1 MRSRFGWYEFL
12 YSGTNNYS
20 PMPCCKSP
28 LVPLVS
34 AVIVLLVLQSHL
46 SFMDRVYDDHT
57 FLQAH
62 ASTTE

>member
-1 MRSRFGWYEFL
+1 
-12 YSGTNNYS
+12 
-20 PMPCCKSP
+20 MPCCKSP